1 MIPLDL
7 SKQKEKKKMTTKEKF
22 PVSAE
27 DSFLKAKFRSL
38 AFTSPHRDQR
48 RSEVEPQKAKVMEER
63 SYELWKKL
71 NPGYFYEQPTTTTR
85 DAQKY
90 ESDDFK
96 INDKSHNRQR
106 DRHTDF
112 VNFVVRDQVLS
123 RKR

>member
-1 MIPLDL
+1 
-7 SKQKEKKKMTTKEKF
+7 MTSKEKF
-22 PVSAE
+22 SGSAE

-38 AFTSPHRDQR
+38 AFTSPSREQR
-48 RSEVEPQKAKVMEER
+48 KTEVDPEKKKQMEDR

-71 NPGYFYEQPTTTTR
+71 NPGYFYEPPTTEAR
-85 DAQKY
+85 EAQKY
-90 ESDDFK
+90 EADDFK
-96 INDKSHNRQR
+96 IKDKSHNRQR